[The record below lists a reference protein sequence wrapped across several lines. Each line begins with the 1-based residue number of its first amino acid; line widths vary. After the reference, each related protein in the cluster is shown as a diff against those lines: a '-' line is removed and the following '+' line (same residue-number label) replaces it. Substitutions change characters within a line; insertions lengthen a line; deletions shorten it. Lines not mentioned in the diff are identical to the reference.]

1 MKNKQKVKALLR
13 RLKEKAHEWDDNEAK
28 ELCQEAE
35 DAVEAE
41 DDGSNPGGD
50 PPPDPPGKKP

>member
-1 MKNKQKVKALLR
+1 MKNKQKVKDLLS
-13 RLKEKAHEWDDNEAK
+13 RLKEKALKWGDDEAFR
-28 ELCQEAE
+28 LCKEAE
-35 DAVEAE
+35 DTVETE

>member
-1 MKNKQKVKALLR
+1 MKSKQKVTSLLKR
-13 RLKEKAHEWDDNEAK
+13 IREKVEKWDDEELK
-28 ELCQEAE
+28 ELCKEAE
-35 DAVEAE
+35 DAVETE